1 MYSTYLADGPVHF
14 LRRRVTDSTDD
25 PDASLSWN
33 ILLADRSFPPL
44 YRHTTR
50 RPISSRHSIHSSL
63 RPTRIWRLL
72 SLTIGSTDGTVQR
85 VEAMARNHSQIRI
98 IRQAN
103 LGVAAARNCAI
114 EESRGEFIAPVD
126 ADDIWF
132 PEAVTKLVNCF
143 LSSDSRTGVAY
154 GWPVIIDE
162 NGLVD
167 GRFRCSTIEG
177 NVLGTLICH
186 NFLGNAS
193 ATMIRRACFVMAASE
208 RKSCNTMICIHC
220 LSDRNV

>member
-1 MYSTYLADGPVHF
+1 MEHTSDRPLVSAIVPAYNAAAYIEQTLHSL
-14 LRRRVTDSTDD
+14 VTQSYPNLEIIVVDD
-25 PDASLSWN
+25 
-33 ILLADRSFPPL
+33 
-44 YRHTTR
+44 
-50 RPISSRHSIHSSL
+50 
-63 RPTRIWRLL
+63 
-72 SLTIGSTDGTVQR
+72 GSTDGTVQR
-85 VEAMARNHSQIRI
+85 VEAMARKHSQIRM

-103 LGVAAARNCAI
+103 LGVAAARNRGI

-154 GWPVIIDE
+154 GWSVIIDE
-162 NGLVD
+162 NGLLD

-193 ATMIRRACFVMAASE
+193 ATMIRRACFEKVEGYDGRFRTEILQYMHYMHA
-208 RKSCNTMICIHC
+208 
-220 LSDRNV
+220 LSQ